1 MVQCKILIQLFH
13 FKNSVSRNSYQVW
26 LVKSTE
32 FASHPLSI
40 QNFFQCL
47 HRDKRSSWIT
57 FWQMF
62 FFYASIL
69 ALVEKGNIGQ
79 KLYNQYPQKCK
90 YEIVLKFLTLKPKK
104 TLFFVVRL
112 SHYCRFK
119 VEHAFPNQSF
129 FRPSFDHY
137 HELPSAFYAVLT
149 LLILFQFQSLSVD
162 VLMQL
167 LKKKI
172 KLRECP
178 YIFSSDVS

>member
-1 MVQCKILIQLFH
+1 
-13 FKNSVSRNSYQVW
+13 
-26 LVKSTE
+26 
-32 FASHPLSI
+32 
-40 QNFFQCL
+40 
-47 HRDKRSSWIT
+47 
-57 FWQMF
+57 MF
-62 FFYASIL
+62 FFYTVVF

-79 KLYNQYPQKCK
+79 KLYNQYPKRSK
-90 YEIVLKFLTLKPKK
+90 YEIVLKFLSLKPKK

-112 SHYCRFK
+112 SHYCKFK

-129 FRPSFDHY
+129 SRPSFDHY
-137 HELPSAFYAVLT
+137 HDLPGTFYVVPT

-178 YIFSSDVS
+178 YIFSSEVS